1 MALDKK
7 TLEEFKEL
15 LLKEQKKIEDE
26 HKRIAKP
33 VNEEAGDYAT
43 TYTNIG
49 DDEDENA
56 SEVEEYAGNL
66 AIESSLE
73 KRLVETKEALKRIED
88 GTYGICENCGKEIPI
103 ERLKAY
109 PSAKTCMQC

>member
-7 TLEEFKEL
+7 TLEEFREL
-15 LLKEQKKIEDE
+15 LLKEQTRIEDE
-26 HKRIAKP
+26 IKRIAKP
-33 VNEEAGDYAT
+33 VNEKTGDYTT

-66 AIESSLE
+66 AIETSLE
-73 KRLVETKEALKRIED
+73 RQLMDTKEALERING
-88 GTYGICENCGKEIPI
+88 GTYGVCENCGKEIPI

>member
-1 MALDKK
+1 
-7 TLEEFKEL
+7 
-15 LLKEQKKIEDE
+15 
-26 HKRIAKP
+26 
-33 VNEEAGDYAT
+33 
-43 TYTNIG
+43 
-49 DDEDENA
+49 
-56 SEVEEYAGNL
+56 
-66 AIESSLE
+66 LE